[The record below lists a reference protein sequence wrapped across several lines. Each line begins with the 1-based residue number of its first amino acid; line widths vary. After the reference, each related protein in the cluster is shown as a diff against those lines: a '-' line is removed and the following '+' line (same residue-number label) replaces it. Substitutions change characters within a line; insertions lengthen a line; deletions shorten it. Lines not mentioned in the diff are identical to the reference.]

1 MRTLF
6 RIMALAIVMT
16 LAAGAIASAQQSGN
30 TLVTVG
36 VEAYYYGFDPGE
48 VVVREGDT
56 VRLVVTNNPDRK
68 MDELVE
74 FPTGDEFPDHGLAV
88 EGFDVDTGRI
98 GPYETAII
106 EFVADEPGEY
116 RMYCSVWC
124 GNGTLR
130 GDVQYGHGQQ
140 VANLVVLPAD

>member
-6 RIMALAIVMT
+6 RIIVSAMVVM

-30 TLVTVG
+30 AVVTIN

-56 VRLVVTNNPDRK
+56 VRLVVKNNPDRK

-88 EGFDVDTGRI
+88 DEFGVDTGRI
-98 GPYETAII
+98 GPYETAIV

-116 RMYCSVWC
+116 QMYCSVWC

-130 GDVQYGHGQQ
+130 GDVQYGHAQQ